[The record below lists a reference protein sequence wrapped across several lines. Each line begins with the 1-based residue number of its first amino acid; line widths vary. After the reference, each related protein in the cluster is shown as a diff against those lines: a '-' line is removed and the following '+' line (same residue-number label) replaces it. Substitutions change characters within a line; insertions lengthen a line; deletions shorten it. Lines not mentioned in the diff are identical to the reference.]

1 MIILNE
7 ENSKSLWRAIQQAG
21 DKLVSK
27 LPDSSRHPAGRNP
40 YAHVAKCIKSK
51 YGMTYKEIPNEQ
63 FGEVLD
69 YLVYLV
75 ENPF

>member
-1 MIILNE
+1 
-7 ENSKSLWRAIQQAG
+7 
-21 DKLVSK
+21 
-27 LPDSSRHPAGRNP
+27 
-40 YAHVAKCIKSK
+40 
-51 YGMTYKEIPNEQ
+51 MTYKEIPNEQ